1 MKTSIVTDG
10 KKTNREAAEPVIANF
25 AEDLSEFRNSLV
37 LSRSNSSLAKS
48 TDRGLHI

>member
-1 MKTSIVTDG
+1 MTSFVVTEDG
-10 KKTNREAAEPVIANF
+10 KKRNRQAEPVIANF

-48 TDRGLHI
+48 TDRGLHL